1 MKSEVV
7 SSVSIDPIDGVY
19 CYTPWGNLLQERKH
33 AMVAGINLLIQM
45 QQDLKEMRSNTL
57 WQGANHSHLKC
68 RVLSPGIVF

>member
-57 WQGANHSHLKC
+57 
-68 RVLSPGIVF
+68 